1 VARRTKGLAAV
12 IAATAL
18 AGGPGAFGANAA
30 GPEVTA
36 APTVI
41 GTAAAGKILTGLSG
55 AWAGFGAIAYHFQWY
70 RCNAAG
76 SHCLSVHGATS
87 PSYTAGGKDVGKTIG
102 LTVSGTDSTG
112 TASAYSSLVGPIAPP
127 RPLLESTA
135 QPVVSGAP
143 LVGKTLEVTTG
154 TWSPAPGAITY
165 VWERCN
171 ANGRACAA
179 IARATSSSYVVV
191 QADLGHALLAVVQA
205 TNGTAIQYAFST
217 ASPAVVDGSVLGP
230 VLVAGPT
237 LGGLAV
243 ENQDLLA
250 TTGIWKAVGTV
261 TFGFRWYRCN
271 ATGSH
276 CSLVGNAT
284 QSAYHLGPRDVGKT
298 IALTLRTTD
307 STGTRVGYA
316 SIAGPVAAAGTPLTP
331 TTLPTISG
339 AATAGGDL
347 SVGRGLWST
356 TPSGYAY
363 AWLRCNR
370 NGRRCVAVARATRA
384 SYHATHADTGHTLV
398 AEVTATAGGVS
409 QAALTVAT
417 TPVS

>member
-1 VARRTKGLAAV
+1 MARRTNGLVAV

-18 AGGPGAFGANAA
+18 AGGPGAIGANAA

-55 AWAGFGAIAYHFQWY
+55 TWAGFGGIAYHFQWY

-76 SHCLSVHGATS
+76 SHCLSIHGATS
-87 PSYTAGGKDVGKTIG
+87 PSYTAGAKDIGKTIG

-112 TASAYSSLVGPIAPP
+112 TASAYSSLVGPIAPA

-135 QPVVSGAP
+135 QPVVSGPP

-154 TWSPAPGAITY
+154 TWSPAPASITY
-165 VWERCN
+165 VWQRCN

-179 IARATSSSYVVV
+179 IPHATSSSYVIA
-191 QADLGHALLAVVQA
+191 QPDLGHALLVVVQA
-205 TNGTAIQYAFST
+205 TNGAAIQYAFST

-230 VLVAGPT
+230 VLVSGPMV
-237 LGGLAV
+237 GGLAV

-261 TFGFRWYRCN
+261 TYGYRWYRCD

-276 CSLVGNAT
+276 CSLVGSAT
-284 QSAYHLGPRDVGKT
+284 QSAYRLGPRDVGKT

-307 STGTRVGYA
+307 ATGTRVGYA
-316 SIAGPVAAAGTPLTP
+316 SIVGPIAAAGTPVTP

-339 AATAGGDL
+339 AATAGADL
-347 SVGRGLWST
+347 SVGRGIWST
-356 TPSGYAY
+356 APTSYAY

-370 NGRRCVAVARATRA
+370 NGRRCVEVPAATRA
-384 SYHATHADTGHTLV
+384 SYRATSADTGHTLV

-409 QAALTVAT
+409 QAAMTVAT